1 MHPRFFPNL
10 LHFGPFEGIPAYGA
24 MLALGF
30 LVALRVA
37 IVLAKRSG
45 VHPDRLWDLW
55 VGCLLGGIVGARI
68 WYIVQFFEEFRTPSG
83 GVNIAG
89 FFKMWNGGLVFYG
102 GFVGA
107 FVVALIYIIV
117 TRLRPGQV
125 FDVLCPGVALGLGFG
140 RVGCFLNGCCWGKPA
155 DLPWAVSFPEV
166 AYTVGGA
173 AHPSPAFVQHLCW
186 GLVQKGWGASMPVH
200 PTQLYAMAANWVA
213 FVLLLVFFRHRKAH
227 GEVTSLF
234 LCLYGMQRFAV
245 EFFRGDKGP
254 FALGLTLAQWTSL
267 AAVIVGLVAFI
278 ILRARSGGRKLAV
291 PGVQP

>member
-37 IVLAKRSG
+37 IALAKKSG

-55 VGCLLGGIVGARI
+55 VGCLLGGIVGSRI
-68 WYIVQFFEEFRTPSG
+68 WYIAQFFEEFRTPSG

-102 GFVGA
+102 GFIGA
-107 FVVALIYIIV
+107 LVVAVVYIAV
-117 TRLRPGQV
+117 TRLRLGQV
-125 FDVLCPGVALGLGFG
+125 LDVLAPGVAVGLGIG
-140 RVGCFLNGCCWGKPA
+140 RVGCFLNGCCWGKPT
-155 DLPWAVSFPEV
+155 DLPWGVSFPEV
-166 AYTVGGA
+166 AYTVGGT
-173 AHPSPAFVQHLCW
+173 AHSSPTFMQHLYF
-186 GLVQKGWGASMPVH
+186 GIVQKGWGASMPVH
-200 PTQLYAMAANWVA
+200 PTQLYAMAANWSI
-213 FVLLLVFFRHRKAH
+213 FLLLFVFFPHRKAH
-227 GEVTSLF
+227 GEVASLLLF
-234 LCLYGMQRFAV
+234 LYGIQRFVV
-245 EFFRGDKGP
+245 EFFRGDKMP

-267 AAVIVGLVAFI
+267 ASLAVGLVAFI

-291 PGVQP
+291 PEVQS